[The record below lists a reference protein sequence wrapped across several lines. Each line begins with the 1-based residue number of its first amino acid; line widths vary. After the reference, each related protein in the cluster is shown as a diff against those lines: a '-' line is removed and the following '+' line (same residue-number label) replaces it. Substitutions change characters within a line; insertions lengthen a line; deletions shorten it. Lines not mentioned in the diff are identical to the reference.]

1 MKIGV
6 FSDRDRIF
14 IGGVFNEQVFDFSAA
29 SLQLEKEALPDL
41 GTIFRQE
48 RFDSKL
54 FHHLFMLGQYRQEF
68 WLPLGFLSFVPLYRP
83 DKIICLGLNY
93 SEHARETAIDLPKEP
108 IYFVKA
114 NSAVIAHEQPIM
126 YPDGLG
132 RIDPEAELAV
142 IIGRRAKEVTE
153 EEAAAYIGG
162 YTILND
168 VTARDLQAKD
178 IQNKHP
184 WFRSKSLDTFCPIGP
199 WIVTANEILPD
210 EPLKLSLSVNGE
222 VRQNSSTKYLVFKI
236 SSLISTISALMVLE
250 PGDIISTGTP
260 EGIAPIYPGDVVE
273 IEVEKIGILR
283 NGVEKK
289 KVS

>member
-1 MKIGV
+1 MKIGS
-6 FSDRDRIF
+6 FADRERIF
-14 IGGVFNEQVFDFSAA
+14 IGAVFNEQVFDLSAA

-41 GTIFRQE
+41 GTILRQE
-48 RFDSKL
+48 LFGSKL
-54 FHHLFMLGQYRQEF
+54 FHDLFMLGQYREEF
-68 WLPLGFLSFVPLYRP
+68 WIPLGFLSFAPLYGP
-83 DKIICLGLNY
+83 EKIICLGLNY
-93 SEHARETAIDLPKEP
+93 TEHARETAIDLPKEP

-114 NSAVIAHEQPIM
+114 NSSVIAHEQPII

-132 RIDPEAELAV
+132 RIDPEGELAV
-142 IIGRRAKEVTE
+142 IIGKRAKEVTE
-153 EEAAAYIGG
+153 EEAPDYIGG

-178 IQNKHP
+178 MQNKHP

-210 EPLKLSLSVNGE
+210 EPLKLRLSVNGE

-236 SSLISTISALMVLE
+236 RALISRISALMTLE
-250 PGDIISTGTP
+250 PGDVISTGTP

-283 NGVEKK
+283 NRVEKK
-289 KVS
+289 KAS